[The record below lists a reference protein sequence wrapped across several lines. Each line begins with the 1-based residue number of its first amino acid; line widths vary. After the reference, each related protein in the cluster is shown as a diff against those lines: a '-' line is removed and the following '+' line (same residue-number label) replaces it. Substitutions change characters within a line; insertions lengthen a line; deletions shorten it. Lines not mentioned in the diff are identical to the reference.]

1 MLSSLSP
8 FDYSPT
14 AAYRSLASLGLGGGA
29 VAAQAQGDG
38 TTGATTAAT
47 DSAALQASTGT
58 ASLLTDPTGAGAGS
72 AWVQA
77 ATAEFAETLG
87 NYFRST
93 GLSDVGEPMLAVTSS
108 GEVRVINAHPSAQA
122 IQALFQAHPELKQQ
136 LETIGVAAG
145 QSANLV
151 RAGFVAYGEGSGRSA
166 NGAGSGGNTS
176 AGAYQQAGLGSG
188 ESVNFCLVLTP
199 TGPEMLFPGSV
210 RAMA

>member
-14 AAYRSLASLGLGGGA
+14 AAYRSLASLGQGGGA

-38 TTGATTAAT
+38 AKAAATAAL
-47 DSAALQASTGT
+47 DSAATPVSSQTT
-58 ASLLTDPTGAGAGS
+58 SLLTDPTGAGGGS

-87 NYFRST
+87 NYFRSS

-136 LETIGVAAG
+136 LEAIGVAAG

-151 RAGFVAYGEGSGRSA
+151 RSGFVSYGEANARGTASA
-166 NGAGSGGNTS
+166 P
-176 AGAYQQAGLGSG
+176 AGAYQQASQGGG